1 MANQPG
7 KAAQAVAHVLAS
19 WFGCGH
25 FPAARG
31 TWASAAALL
40 IAVLLDRYAGWRP
53 WHFGVLAAALLGP
66 GIWAA
71 HQEARRSTRKD
82 PPLVVIDEVLGQWLT
97 LAGARTLNWK
107 SYLAAFLLFRI
118 LDIWKPAPARQL
130 ESLPGGLGIVADDL
144 AAAVYGALVLFAAG
158 WFNLY

>member
-7 KAAQAVAHVLAS
+7 RISQAVAHTLAS
-19 WFGCGH
+19 WFGCGY

-31 TWASAAALL
+31 TVGSAAALV
-40 IAVLLDRYAGWRP
+40 IAVLLERYAGWRP
-53 WHFGVLAAALLGP
+53 WHFAVLAAVLLGP

-71 HQEARRSTRKD
+71 GKEARRLARKD

-97 LAGARTLNWK
+97 LAGARVLNWK

-118 LDIWKPAPARQL
+118 LDILKPAPARRL
-130 ESLPGGLGIVADDL
+130 ESLPGGFGIVADDL

-158 WFNLY
+158 CFNLY